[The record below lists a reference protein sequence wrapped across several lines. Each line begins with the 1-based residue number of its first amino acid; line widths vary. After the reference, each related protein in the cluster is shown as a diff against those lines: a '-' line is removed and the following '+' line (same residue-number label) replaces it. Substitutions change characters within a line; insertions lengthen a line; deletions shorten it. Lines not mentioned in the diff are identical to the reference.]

1 MVDQIP
7 VQRKVVEGM
16 TEAARR
22 NETVLA
28 GQKRA
33 LEQAVNGAPLVAILT
48 TIVETIEAQVS
59 SGVMASIL
67 LLDRDGLHLR
77 HGVAPNLPDEY
88 NRAID
93 GAVIGP
99 LAGSCGTAAYRRER
113 VIVNDISTDPLWSEY
128 RALALPH
135 GLRACWSTPIMSST
149 GTVLGTFALYHRQT
163 KFMPPPA
170 DLEIID
176 LLARTAALVIE
187 RYRETEDRIAAEA
200 ELKKA
205 KEEAEQANR
214 SKDQFLAMLA
224 HELRNPLAPIVTALE
239 LARMRGDAQSGE
251 QAVIER
257 QVGHLVRLVED
268 LLDMARF
275 TQGKMEL
282 KTEPLEMADV
292 IARAIE
298 IARPIIDERKH
309 HLEVDI
315 ESNDLP
321 VNGDPVRLAQV
332 ASNLIANA
340 AKYTEPGGRISVRAN
355 REQNQIVLRVR
366 DNGIGLTPEMQIRIF
381 EAFVQE
387 DDALRSAQGGL
398 GLGLAIVRKLVQ
410 LHGGSVQAKSEGRG
424 RGSEFTVRLPA
435 GEERRNVE
443 PVKEVT
449 PMSAGANKRILIVD
463 DNEDAAALLSH
474 TLKRMG
480 YQVAVAH
487 DGVSGL
493 RAASDFKPDVAL
505 LDISLP
511 LINGYDLGKQIKAL
525 SGMDRVRLVAATGS
539 GQMSDHERTIAAGF
553 DAHLTKPI
561 SIRTLSRTLDELV
574 KVSS

>member
-7 VQRKVVEGM
+7 VQRNVVEGM
-16 TEAARR
+16 TDAARR
-22 NETVLA
+22 NETILA

-33 LEQAVNGAPLVAILT
+33 LEQAVNGAPLADILT
-48 TIVETIEAQVS
+48 TIVETIENQVS

-128 RALALPH
+128 RAFALPH
-135 GLRACWSTPIMSST
+135 GLRACWSTPIMSSK
-149 GTVLGTFALYHRQT
+149 GNVLGTFALYHRQT
-163 KFMPPPA
+163 KFMPPAA
-170 DLEIID
+170 DLEVID
-176 LLARTAALVIE
+176 LLARTAALVID
-187 RYRETEDRIAAEA
+187 RYRETEDRLKAEG

-214 SKDQFLAMLA
+214 AKDQFLAMLA

-239 LARMRGDAQSGE
+239 LARMRGDAPSGE

-275 TQGKMEL
+275 TQGKIDL
-282 KTEPLEMADV
+282 KTERLEMADV

-309 HLEVDI
+309 HIEVDI
-315 ESNDLP
+315 QSDGLP
-321 VNGDPVRLAQV
+321 VDGDPVRLAQV

-340 AKYTEPGGRISVRAN
+340 AKYTEPGGQILVRAN

-366 DNGIGLTPEMQIRIF
+366 DNGIGLTPEMQVRVF

-387 DDALRSAQGGL
+387 DDALRNAQGGL

-410 LHGGSVQAKSEGRG
+410 LHGGSVEAQSEGRG
-424 RGSEFTVRLPA
+424 RGSEFIVRLPA
-435 GEERRNVE
+435 GAERRRVDQ
-443 PVKEVT
+443 PVNELT
-449 PMSAGANKRILIVD
+449 PMSAGANTRVLIVD

-493 RAASDFKPDVAL
+493 QAASDFRPDVAL
-505 LDISLP
+505 LDIALP

-539 GQMSDHERTIAAGF
+539 GQISDHERSSAAGF

-574 KVSS
+574 KH